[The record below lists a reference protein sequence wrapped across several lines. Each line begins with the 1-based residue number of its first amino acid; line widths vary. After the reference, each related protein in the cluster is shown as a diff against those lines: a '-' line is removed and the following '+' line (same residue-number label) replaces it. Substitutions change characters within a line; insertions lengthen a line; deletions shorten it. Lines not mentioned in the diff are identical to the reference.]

1 VKVNIIIYVT
11 NIIIMQVRSDDGS
24 ELTRLKQ
31 GDVCGELSILS
42 ILEIPGSRVG
52 NRRVADVISVGY
64 TDCLILSKSDLWLLL
79 KDYPVVSSTNSI
91 SE

>member
-31 GDVCGELSILS
+31 GDVCGELS

-79 KDYPVVSSTNSI
+79 KDYPVVSSTKSI